1 MNQDAGFNDAL
12 DRPLNLGAQD
22 AEDLQVISSLT
33 QDAVLTVDDL
43 KWSRAERQLVFLLKR
58 FRWED
63 VELAK
68 QQGRDPERVQS
79 LLVIQNA
86 TGLASQA
93 IDRKQADIVLS
104 LMSLEFSG
112 AVDGVG
118 DLILT
123 FSGDGALKVQVDG
136 LDVALRDVTRPYVAP
151 SKQVPNHDAR
161 STHL

>member
-86 TGLASQA
+86 TGLASQG

-136 LDVALRDVTRPYVAP
+136 LDVTLRDVTRPYVAP
-151 SKQVPNHDAR
+151 SKQVPNHDA
-161 STHL
+161 

>member
-1 MNQDAGFNDAL
+1 MTQDAGFNDAL

-43 KWSRAERQLVFLLKR
+43 KWNGAERQVVFLLKR

-86 TGLASQA
+86 TGLASQG
-93 IDRKQADIVLS
+93 IDRKQADVVLS
-104 LMSLEFSG
+104 LMSFEFSG
-112 AVDGVG
+112 AEDGVG
-118 DLILT
+118 DLVLT

-151 SKQVPNHDAR
+151 SKQVPNHDG
-161 STHL
+161 

>member
-1 MNQDAGFNDAL
+1 MTHDAGFNDAL

-43 KWSRAERQLVFLLKR
+43 RWNRAERQLVLLLKR

-63 VELAK
+63 IELAK

-86 TGLASQA
+86 TGLASQG
-93 IDRKQADIVLS
+93 IDRKQADVVLS

-112 AVDGVG
+112 AEDGVG

-151 SKQVPNHDAR
+151 SKQIPNHGA
-161 STHL
+161 

>member
-1 MNQDAGFNDAL
+1 MTQDAGFNDAL

-43 KWSRAERQLVFLLKR
+43 KWNRAERQLVFLLKR

-86 TGLASQA
+86 TGLASQG

-112 AVDGVG
+112 AEDGVG

-151 SKQVPNHDAR
+151 SRQVPNHDV
-161 STHL
+161 

>member
-1 MNQDAGFNDAL
+1 MTQDAGFNDAL

-43 KWSRAERQLVFLLKR
+43 KWNQAERQLVFLLKR

-86 TGLASQA
+86 TGLASQG

-104 LMSLEFSG
+104 LMSVEFSG
-112 AVDGVG
+112 AEDGVG

-151 SKQVPNHDAR
+151 SKQVPNHDA
-161 STHL
+161 

>member
-1 MNQDAGFNDAL
+1 
-12 DRPLNLGAQD
+12 
-22 AEDLQVISSLT
+22 
-33 QDAVLTVDDL
+33 
-43 KWSRAERQLVFLLKR
+43 VFLLKR

-68 QQGRDPERVQS
+68 QQGRNPERVQS

-86 TGLASQA
+86 TGLASQG

-112 AVDGVG
+112 AEDGVG

-123 FSGDGALKVQVDG
+123 FSGAGALKIQVDG

-151 SKQVPNHDAR
+151 SKQVPNHDE
-161 STHL
+161 

>member
-1 MNQDAGFNDAL
+1 MTQDAGFNDAL

-43 KWSRAERQLVFLLKR
+43 KWNRAERQVVFLLKR

-68 QQGRDPERVQS
+68 QQGRDLERVQS

-86 TGLASQA
+86 TGLASQG
-93 IDRKQADIVLS
+93 IDRKQADVVLS
-104 LMSLEFSG
+104 LMSLEYSG
-112 AVDGVG
+112 AEDGVG

-151 SKQVPNHDAR
+151 SKQVPNHDA
-161 STHL
+161 

>member
-1 MNQDAGFNDAL
+1 MTQDAGFNDAL

-43 KWSRAERQLVFLLKR
+43 KWNRAERQVVTLLKR

-68 QQGRDPERVQS
+68 QQGRDPERVKS
-79 LLVIQNA
+79 LLVIQNVI
-86 TGLASQA
+86 GLASQG
-93 IDRKQADIVLS
+93 IDRKLGDVVLS

-112 AVDGVG
+112 AKDGVG

-151 SKQVPNHDAR
+151 SKQVPNHDA
-161 STHL
+161 

>member
-1 MNQDAGFNDAL
+1 MIQDAGFNDAL

-22 AEDLQVISSLT
+22 VEDLQVISSLT

-43 KWSRAERQLVFLLKR
+43 KWNSAERQLVFLLKR

-63 VELAK
+63 TDLAK

-86 TGLASQA
+86 TGLASLG
-93 IDRKQADIVLS
+93 IDRKQADVVLS
-104 LMSLEFSG
+104 MMSLDFSG
-112 AVDGVG
+112 AEDGVG

-123 FSGDGALKVQVDG
+123 FSGDGALRVQVDG

-151 SKQVPNHDAR
+151 SKQVPNHDV
-161 STHL
+161 

>member
-1 MNQDAGFNDAL
+1 MTHDAGFNDAL

-43 KWSRAERQLVFLLKR
+43 RWNRAERQLVLLLKR

-63 VELAK
+63 IELAK

-86 TGLASQA
+86 TGLASQG
-93 IDRKQADIVLS
+93 IDRKQADVVLS

-112 AVDGVG
+112 AEDGVG

-151 SKQVPNHDAR
+151 SKQVPNHDV
-161 STHL
+161 

>member
-86 TGLASQA
+86 TGLASQG
-93 IDRKQADIVLS
+93 IDHKQADIILS

-123 FSGDGALKVQVDG
+123 FSGDGAL
-136 LDVALRDVTRPYVAP
+136 
-151 SKQVPNHDAR
+151 
-161 STHL
+161 

>member
-86 TGLASQA
+86 TGLASQG
-93 IDRKQADIVLS
+93 IDRKHADIVLS

-151 SKQVPNHDAR
+151 SKQVPNHDA
-161 STHL
+161 

>member
-1 MNQDAGFNDAL
+1 MNQDAAFNDAL

-86 TGLASQA
+86 TGLASQG

-151 SKQVPNHDAR
+151 SKQVPNHDA
-161 STHL
+161 

>member
-1 MNQDAGFNDAL
+1 MTQDAGFNDAL

-22 AEDLQVISSLT
+22 TEDLQVISSLT

-43 KWSRAERQLVFLLKR
+43 KWNRAERQVVTLLKR

-86 TGLASQA
+86 TGLASQG
-93 IDRKQADIVLS
+93 IDRKQLDIVLS
-104 LMSLEFSG
+104 LMSLEFLG
-112 AVDGVG
+112 AEDGVG

-123 FSGDGALKVQVDG
+123 FSGDGALKVQIDG

-151 SKQVPNHDAR
+151 SKQVPNHDA
-161 STHL
+161 

>member
-1 MNQDAGFNDAL
+1 MTQDVGFNDAL

-33 QDAVLTVDDL
+33 QDAVMTVDDL
-43 KWSRAERQLVFLLKR
+43 KWNRAERQVVFLLKR

-63 VELAK
+63 VEFAK

-86 TGLASQA
+86 TGLASQG

-104 LMSLEFSG
+104 LKSLEYSG
-112 AVDGVG
+112 AEDGVG

-123 FSGDGALKVQVDG
+123 FSGDGALKAQVDG

-151 SKQVPNHDAR
+151 SRQVPNHDV
-161 STHL
+161 

>member
-1 MNQDAGFNDAL
+1 MTQDAGFKDAL

-43 KWSRAERQLVFLLKR
+43 KWSRAERQVVFLLKR

-86 TGLASQA
+86 TGLASQG
-93 IDRKQADIVLS
+93 IDRKQADVVLS

-112 AVDGVG
+112 AEDGVG
-118 DLILT
+118 DLVLT

-151 SKQVPNHDAR
+151 SKQVPNHDG
-161 STHL
+161 

>member
-43 KWSRAERQLVFLLKR
+43 KWNRAERQLVFLLKR

-86 TGLASQA
+86 TGLASQG

-112 AVDGVG
+112 AEDGVG

-151 SKQVPNHDAR
+151 SKQVPNHDA
-161 STHL
+161 

>member
-1 MNQDAGFNDAL
+1 MTQDAGFNDAL

-43 KWSRAERQLVFLLKR
+43 KWSRAERQVVFLLKR

-86 TGLASQA
+86 TGLASQG
-93 IDRKQADIVLS
+93 IDRKQADVVLS

-112 AVDGVG
+112 AEDGVG
-118 DLILT
+118 DLVLT

-136 LDVALRDVTRPYVAP
+136 LDVVLRDVTRPYVAP
-151 SKQVPNHDAR
+151 SKQVPNHDA
-161 STHL
+161 

>member
-86 TGLASQA
+86 TGLASQG
-93 IDRKQADIVLS
+93 IDRKQADIILS

-136 LDVALRDVTRPYVAP
+136 LDVALRDVTRPYIAP
-151 SKQVPNHDAR
+151 SKQVPNHDA
-161 STHL
+161 

>member
-1 MNQDAGFNDAL
+1 MTQDAGFKDAL

-43 KWSRAERQLVFLLKR
+43 KWSRAERQVVFLLKR

-86 TGLASQA
+86 TGLASQG
-93 IDRKQADIVLS
+93 IDRKQADVVLS

-112 AVDGVG
+112 AEDWVG
-118 DLILT
+118 DLVLT

-151 SKQVPNHDAR
+151 SKQVPNHDG
-161 STHL
+161 

>member
-1 MNQDAGFNDAL
+1 MTQDVGFNDAL

-22 AEDLQVISSLT
+22 TEDLQVISSLT

-43 KWSRAERQLVFLLKR
+43 KWNRAERQVVTLLKR

-86 TGLASQA
+86 TGLASQG
-93 IDRKQADIVLS
+93 IDRKQLDIVLS
-104 LMSLEFSG
+104 LMSLEFLG
-112 AVDGVG
+112 AEDGVG

-123 FSGDGALKVQVDG
+123 FSGDGALKVQIDG

-151 SKQVPNHDAR
+151 SKQVPNHDA
-161 STHL
+161 

>member
-1 MNQDAGFNDAL
+1 MTQDAGFNDAL

-22 AEDLQVISSLT
+22 TEDLQVISSLT

-43 KWSRAERQLVFLLKR
+43 KWNRAERQVVFLLKR

-86 TGLASQA
+86 TGLASQG
-93 IDRKQADIVLS
+93 IDRKQLDIVLS

-112 AVDGVG
+112 AEDGVG

-123 FSGDGALKVQVDG
+123 FSGDGALKVQIDG

-151 SKQVPNHDAR
+151 SKQVPNHDA
-161 STHL
+161 

>member
-1 MNQDAGFNDAL
+1 MTQDVGFNDAL

-33 QDAVLTVDDL
+33 QDAVMTVDDL
-43 KWSRAERQLVFLLKR
+43 KWNRAERQVVFLLKR

-63 VELAK
+63 VEFAK
-68 QQGRDPERVQS
+68 QQGRDPERVKS

-86 TGLASQA
+86 TGLASQG
-93 IDRKQADIVLS
+93 IDRKKADIVLC
-104 LMSLEFSG
+104 LMSVEFSG
-112 AVDGVG
+112 AEDGVG

-136 LDVALRDVTRPYVAP
+136 LDVVLRDVTRPYVAP
-151 SKQVPNHDAR
+151 SKQVPNHDA
-161 STHL
+161 

>member
-1 MNQDAGFNDAL
+1 MTQDAGFNDAL

-43 KWSRAERQLVFLLKR
+43 KWNRAERQVVFLLKR

-63 VELAK
+63 AELAK

-86 TGLASQA
+86 TGLASQG

-104 LMSLEFSG
+104 LMSVEFSG
-112 AVDGVG
+112 AEDGVG
-118 DLILT
+118 DLVLT

-151 SKQVPNHDAR
+151 SKQVPNHDG
-161 STHL
+161 

>member
-86 TGLASQA
+86 TGLASQG

-104 LMSLEFSG
+104 LMSLEFSV

-151 SKQVPNHDAR
+151 SKQVPNHDA
-161 STHL
+161 

>member
-1 MNQDAGFNDAL
+1 MTQDAGFNDAL

-43 KWSRAERQLVFLLKR
+43 KWNRAERQVVFLLKR

-63 VELAK
+63 IELAK

-86 TGLASQA
+86 TGLASQG
-93 IDRKQADIVLS
+93 IDRKQADVVLS

-112 AVDGVG
+112 AEDGVG
-118 DLILT
+118 DLVLT

-151 SKQVPNHDAR
+151 SKQVPNHDA
-161 STHL
+161 

>member
-1 MNQDAGFNDAL
+1 MTHDAGFNDAL

-22 AEDLQVISSLT
+22 AEDLRVISSLT

-43 KWSRAERQLVFLLKR
+43 RWSRAERQLVLLLKR

-63 VELAK
+63 IELAK

-86 TGLASQA
+86 TELASQG
-93 IDRKQADIVLS
+93 IDRKQADVVLS

-112 AVDGVG
+112 AEDGVG

-151 SKQVPNHDAR
+151 SKQIPNHGA
-161 STHL
+161 

>member
-86 TGLASQA
+86 TGLASQG
-93 IDRKQADIVLS
+93 IDRTQADIVLS

-112 AVDGVG
+112 AADGVG

-151 SKQVPNHDAR
+151 SKQVPNHDA
-161 STHL
+161 

>member
-33 QDAVLTVDDL
+33 QDAVLTVHDL
-43 KWSRAERQLVFLLKR
+43 KWSHAERQLVFLLKR

-86 TGLASQA
+86 TGLASQG

-151 SKQVPNHDAR
+151 SKQVPNHDA
-161 STHL
+161 

>member
-86 TGLASQA
+86 TGLASQG

-151 SKQVPNHDAR
+151 SKQIPNHDA
-161 STHL
+161 

>member
-86 TGLASQA
+86 TGLASQG

-104 LMSLEFSG
+104 LLSLEFSV

-151 SKQVPNHDAR
+151 SKQVPNHDA
-161 STHL
+161 

>member
-1 MNQDAGFNDAL
+1 MTQDAGFNDAL
-12 DRPLNLGAQD
+12 DRPLNLGGQD

-43 KWSRAERQLVFLLKR
+43 KWNRAERQLVFLLKR

-86 TGLASQA
+86 TGLASQG
-93 IDRKQADIVLS
+93 IDRKQADVVLS
-104 LMSLEFSG
+104 LMSVEFSG
-112 AVDGVG
+112 AEDGVG

-151 SKQVPNHDAR
+151 SKQVPNHDA
-161 STHL
+161 

>member
-1 MNQDAGFNDAL
+1 MTQDAGFNDAL
-12 DRPLNLGAQD
+12 DRPMNLGAQD

-43 KWSRAERQLVFLLKR
+43 KWSRAERQVVFLLKR

-86 TGLASQA
+86 TGLASQG
-93 IDRKQADIVLS
+93 IDRKQADVVLS

-112 AVDGVG
+112 AEDGVG
-118 DLILT
+118 DLVLT

-151 SKQVPNHDAR
+151 SKQVPNHDG
-161 STHL
+161 

>member
-86 TGLASQA
+86 TGLASQG

-123 FSGDGALKVQVDG
+123 FSGDGALKVQIDG

-151 SKQVPNHDAR
+151 SKQVPNHDA
-161 STHL
+161 

>member
-1 MNQDAGFNDAL
+1 MTQDAGFNDAL

-43 KWSRAERQLVFLLKR
+43 KWNRAERQLVFLLKR

-86 TGLASQA
+86 TGLASQG

-104 LMSLEFSG
+104 LMSLEYSG
-112 AVDGVG
+112 AEDGVG

-123 FSGDGALKVQVDG
+123 FSGDGALKAQVDG

-151 SKQVPNHDAR
+151 SRQVPNHDV
-161 STHL
+161 

>member
-1 MNQDAGFNDAL
+1 MTQDAGFNDAL

-22 AEDLQVISSLT
+22 TEDLQVISSLT

-43 KWSRAERQLVFLLKR
+43 KWNRAERQLVFLLKR

-86 TGLASQA
+86 TGLASQG
-93 IDRKQADIVLS
+93 IDRKQLDIVLS

-112 AVDGVG
+112 AEDGVG

-123 FSGDGALKVQVDG
+123 FSGDGALKVQIDG

-151 SKQVPNHDAR
+151 SKQVPNHDA
-161 STHL
+161 

>member
-1 MNQDAGFNDAL
+1 MTQDAGFNDAL

-43 KWSRAERQLVFLLKR
+43 QWSRAERQVVFLLKR

-86 TGLASQA
+86 TGLASQG
-93 IDRKQADIVLS
+93 IDRKQADVVLS

-112 AVDGVG
+112 AGDGVG
-118 DLILT
+118 DLVLT

-136 LDVALRDVTRPYVAP
+136 LDVALLDVTRPYVAP
-151 SKQVPNHDAR
+151 SKQVPKHDG
-161 STHL
+161 

>member
-1 MNQDAGFNDAL
+1 MTQDAGFNDAL

-86 TGLASQA
+86 TGLASQG
-93 IDRKQADIVLS
+93 IDRKQLDIVLS
-104 LMSLEFSG
+104 LMSLEYSG
-112 AVDGVG
+112 GEDGVG

-151 SKQVPNHDAR
+151 SKQVPNHDA
-161 STHL
+161 

>member
-1 MNQDAGFNDAL
+1 MIQDARFNDTL

-22 AEDLQVISSLT
+22 SDDLSVVSSLI
-33 QDAVLTVDDL
+33 QDAVLGVGDI
-43 KWSRAERQLVFLLKR
+43 KWNRSERQLVVLLKR

-79 LLVIQNA
+79 LLILHNA
-86 TGLASQA
+86 TQVSSQG
-93 IDRKQADIVLS
+93 IDRSSDDIVLS
-104 LMSLEFSG
+104 LLAMEFSG
-112 AVDGVG
+112 LSDGVG

-136 LDVALRDVTRPYVAP
+136 LDVTLRDVTRPYVAP
-151 SKQVPNHDAR
+151 SKQVPKHD
-161 STHL
+161 